1 MSFQGF
7 LLSLHHFCSSFH
19 QEVDSFLVP
28 GLWAGLCLAL
38 ANLVKN
44 VTWQRLEKHLLTT
57 AGLFCCPW
65 NVATT
70 QSSPG
75 APSPAYL
82 VVPTAP
88 ADSLPTVIC
97 HTGPIWIPKAPSELP
112 ADDTPRRG
120 PARTTRLA
128 QSRTARQ
135 THWGGVTFHA
145 CCFQPISSEPVT
157 SIHSRWAPRDCGLIL
172 ESSRCLALR
181 WVRGS
186 PHQGA
191 R

>member
-44 VTWQRLEKHLLTT
+44 VTRQRLEKHLLTT
-57 AGLFCCPW
+57 AGLSCCPW
-65 NVATT
+65 NMATT

-75 APSPAYL
+75 APSPGYL

-88 ADSLPTVIC
+88 ADSLPTVAC
-97 HTGPIWIPKAPSELP
+97 RAGPIWIPKAPSELP

-120 PARTTRLA
+120 PARQPDWPKAELPGRPIGLGPHFMLA
-128 QSRTARQ
+128 AFSQSLLSLSPPSTA
-135 THWGGVTFHA
+135 GGPPGIA
-145 CCFQPISSEPVT
+145 ASYSSV
-157 SIHSRWAPRDCGLIL
+157 
-172 ESSRCLALR
+172 RCLALR

-191 R
+191 C

>member
-57 AGLFCCPW
+57 AGLFCSLGTWPPPKAARVPHLQRTW
-65 NVATT
+65 LF
-70 QSSPG
+70 PL
-75 APSPAYL
+75 PL
-82 VVPTAP
+82 PTACQLSYATQGQSGSP
-88 ADSLPTVIC
+88 RLQVSCQLMTHPGEGQPGQPD
-97 HTGPIWIPKAPSELP
+97 WPKAELP
-112 ADDTPRRG
+112 GRP
-120 PARTTRLA
+120 
-128 QSRTARQ
+128 
-135 THWGGVTFHA
+135 HWGGVTFHA